1 MSARV
6 VEIVVRGRLG
16 PELVF
21 ALEGFAVGTDN
32 AGLTVIV
39 GAIAD
44 QARLLGILEM
54 LDDLNIEVV
63 SVNPVQTDD

>member
-1 MSARV
+1 
-6 VEIVVRGRLG
+6 
-16 PELVF
+16 
-21 ALEGFAVGTDN
+21 
-32 AGLTVIV
+32 VIV